1 MSEDSI
7 QRGVDWCTKAK
18 SDMTPRAS
26 VQDLAVEQ
34 GGFDSGPLKQFAEEI
49 LPGGRGEPRV
59 TPEIYKSISDAI
71 QAAMLNGVDPEQ
83 AAEQAATEIE
93 AYLATYTGAPNL

>member
-1 MSEDSI
+1 
-7 QRGVDWCTKAK
+7 
-18 SDMTPRAS
+18 
-26 VQDLAVEQ
+26 VEQ
-34 GGFDSGPLKQFAEEI
+34 GGFSSGPLKQFAEEI
-49 LPGGRGEPRV
+49 FPGGRGEPRV

-93 AYLATYTGAPNL
+93 AYLATYTGAPIL